1 MTLKNSNDNQPS
13 INISVNLSQ
22 FPTDVLITELWNRV
36 YDHLH
41 DEEPQVDATF
51 DTLPYYEKDSL
62 RQSLEEC
69 K

>member
-1 MTLKNSNDNQPS
+1 M
-13 INISVNLSQ
+13 NISQ

-41 DEEPQVDATF
+41 DEEPQSDTTLE
-51 DTLPYYEKDSL
+51 TLPHYEKDSL
-62 RQSLEEC
+62 RQALEEC

>member
-1 MTLKNSNDNQPS
+1 MRHSNDNHLKNS
-13 INISVNLSQ
+13 INISVNLSE

>member
-1 MTLKNSNDNQPS
+1 MKNTL
-13 INISVNLSQ
+13 NIPVNISQ

-41 DEEPQVDATF
+41 DEEPKSDTTLE
-51 DTLPYYEKDSL
+51 TLPHYEKDSL
-62 RQSLEEC
+62 RQALEEC